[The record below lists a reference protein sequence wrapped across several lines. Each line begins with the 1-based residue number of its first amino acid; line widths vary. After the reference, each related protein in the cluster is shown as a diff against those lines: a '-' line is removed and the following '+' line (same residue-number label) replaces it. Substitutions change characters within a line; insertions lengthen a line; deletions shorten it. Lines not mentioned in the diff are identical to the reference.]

1 MPDVHTDPLSWVFYY
16 NTLRDWLI
24 ALAISAVVFVGLV
37 VVRRILTSRI
47 EGALRRRQGNAEG
60 SLARS
65 IRHTRYFFMVAVALS
80 LGSDYLTF
88 PTKVSRLIV
97 VITTILIFLQIGVW
111 VSDLVDAALSRYAA
125 RRSSYGD
132 VQSPTTLA
140 ALGVLARIVLWI
152 IIALIAL
159 DNLGV
164 HVQTLVAGLGISG
177 IAVALAVQNVL
188 GDAFAALSIITDKPF
203 VVGDTI
209 SVDAFTGTVEYI
221 GLKTTRLRSIT
232 GEQIIFS
239 NADLL
244 KSRIRNWKRM
254 NERGVYLITKVGY
267 ETPRAV
273 IATIPTILRE
283 IVEAQPRVRFARSQ
297 IKNLADAAIE
307 IETLYFVLSG
317 DYDVYM
323 NVQQAIALGILNR
336 FGDAGVVIATPLHTI
351 VMRPDK
357 NWNAATNSD
366 NGVSA
371 APESTPP
378 SPPPARP
385 EAPRQAP
392 TPATASPDPRPR
404 A

>member
-1 MPDVHTDPLSWVFYY
+1 MPASPLEYVFYD
-16 NTLRDWLI
+16 NTLREWLI
-24 ALAISAVVFVGLV
+24 ALAIAALVFVGLLIV
-37 VVRRILTSRI
+37 KQVLTRKI
-47 EGALRRRQGNAEG
+47 EGALRRRTPGAES

-65 IRHTRYFFMVAVALS
+65 VRHTRYFFMAAVALS

-88 PTKVSRLIV
+88 PPDVSRGIV
-97 VITTILIFLQIGVW
+97 AVTTVLIFLQIGVW
-111 VSDLVDAALSRYAA
+111 LSDLVGVALNRYSA
-125 RRSSYGD
+125 RRSAYGD
-132 VQSPTTLA
+132 IQSPTTLA
-140 ALGVLARIVLWI
+140 ALGVLARIVLWA

-164 HVQTLVAGLGISG
+164 HVQTLVAGLGITG

-209 SVDAFTGTVEYI
+209 SVDTFTGTVEYI
-221 GLKTTRLRSIT
+221 GLKTTRLRSNT

-239 NADLL
+239 NADIL
-244 KSRIRNWKRM
+244 KSRIRNWKRLS
-254 NERGVYLITKVGY
+254 ERGVYLITKIGY

-273 IATIPTILRE
+273 IATIPGILRE
-283 IVEAQPRVRFARSQ
+283 IIEAQPRVRFVRS
-297 IKNLADAAIE
+297 NLRTLADAAIE
-307 IETLYFVLSG
+307 VETLYFVLSG

-323 NVQQAIALGILNR
+323 DTQQAILLGTLER
-336 FGDAGVVIATPLHTI
+336 FGDAGVVVATPLHTI

-366 NGVSA
+366 NGVQSA
-371 APESTPP
+371 PPP
-378 SPPPARP
+378 SPPRTQLAAAPPAPQP
-385 EAPRQAP
+385 ER
-392 TPATASPDPRPR
+392 ASPDPRPR

>member
-1 MPDVHTDPLSWVFYY
+1 MTARPDPLHWVFYY
-16 NTLRDWLI
+16 NTARDWLI
-24 ALAISAVVFVGLV
+24 ALAIAALVFVGLV
-37 VVRRILTSRI
+37 VVKLVLTRKI
-47 EGALRRRQGNAEG
+47 EGAARRRSPGSES

-65 IRHTRYFFMVAVALS
+65 VRHTRYFFMAAVALS
-80 LGSDYLTF
+80 VGSDYLTF
-88 PTKVSRLIV
+88 PEPITRAIV
-97 VITTILIFLQIGVW
+97 VVTTVLIFLQIGVW
-111 VSDLVDAALSRYAA
+111 LSDLVGVALNRYAA
-125 RRSSYGD
+125 GRSSYGD
-132 VQSPTTLA
+132 IQSPTTLA

-209 SVDAFTGTVEYI
+209 SVDNFTGVVEYI
-221 GLKTTRLRSIT
+221 GLKTTRIRSNT

-244 KSRIRNWKRM
+244 KSRIRNFKRM

-273 IATIPTILRE
+273 IATIPGIMRE
-283 IVEAQPRVRFARSQ
+283 IVEAQPRVRFARSH

-317 DYDVYM
+317 DYDVFM
-323 NVQQAIALGILNR
+323 SVQQAVALGTLER

-357 NWNAATNSD
+357 HWNAATNSD
-366 NGVSA
+366 NGVQSDA
-371 APESTPP
+371 PP
-378 SPPPARP
+378 SPPPPPLA
-385 EAPRQAP
+385 APPQAQSLA
-392 TPATASPDPRPR
+392 PASRDPQPR

>member
-1 MPDVHTDPLSWVFYY
+1 MPPVPNTDPLDWVFYH

-24 ALAISAVVFVGLV
+24 ALAIAAGVFVALLFT
-37 VVRRILTSRI
+37 RRIVSQRI
-47 EGALRRRQGNAEG
+47 ESAARRRATNGDS

-65 IRHTRYFFMVAVALS
+65 IRHTGLFFLAALALS
-80 LGSDYLTF
+80 LGSQSLTF
-88 PTKVSRLIV
+88 PPKVDRAIV
-97 VITTILIFLQIGVW
+97 VLTQILVALQIGIW
-111 VSDLVDAALSRYAA
+111 ISDLVGYFLHRYSSRRAQF
-125 RRSSYGD
+125 GD
-132 VQSPTTLA
+132 VTSPTTLA
-140 ALGVLARIVLWI
+140 ALGVLARVCLWAI
-152 IIALIAL
+152 LALITL

-164 HVQTLVAGLGISG
+164 HIQTLVAGLGISG

-188 GDAFAALSIITDKPF
+188 GDAFAAAAIITDKPF

-209 SVDAFTGTVEYI
+209 TVDTFTGTVEYI

-244 KSRIRNWKRM
+244 KSRVRNWKRM
-254 NERGVYLITKVGY
+254 NERGVYLVTKVGY

-273 IATIPTILRE
+273 VATIPAMMRE
-283 IVEAQPRVRFARSQ
+283 IVQNQPRVRFARSH
-297 IKNLADAAIE
+297 IRALADTAIE

-317 DYDVYM
+317 DMDVFM
-323 NVQQAIALGILNR
+323 DTQQAIALGTLNR

-366 NGVSA
+366 NGAQA
-371 APESTPP
+371 ATP
-378 SPPPARP
+378 SP
-385 EAPRQAP
+385 QV
-392 TPATASPDPRPR
+392 S
-404 A
+404 

>member
-1 MPDVHTDPLSWVFYY
+1 MPATPLEYVFYD
-16 NTLRDWLI
+16 NTLREWLI
-24 ALAISAVVFVGLV
+24 ALAIAAVVFVGLLIIKQV
-37 VVRRILTSRI
+37 LTRKI
-47 EGALRRRQGNAEG
+47 EGALRRRSPGAES

-65 IRHTRYFFMVAVALS
+65 VRHTRYFFMAAVALS

-88 PTKVSRLIV
+88 PPEVSRGIV
-97 VITTILIFLQIGVW
+97 AVTTILIFLQIGVW
-111 VSDLVDAALSRYAA
+111 LSDLVGVALTRYAA
-125 RRSSYGD
+125 RRSAYGD
-132 VQSPTTLA
+132 IQSPTTLA
-140 ALGVLARIVLWI
+140 ALGVLARIVLWV

-164 HVQTLVAGLGISG
+164 HVQTLVAGLGITG

-209 SVDAFTGTVEYI
+209 SVDTFTGTVEYI
-221 GLKTTRLRSIT
+221 GLKTTRLRSNT

-239 NADLL
+239 NADIL
-244 KSRIRNWKRM
+244 KSRIRNWKRL
-254 NERGVYLITKVGY
+254 NERGVYLITKIGY

-273 IATIPTILRE
+273 IATIPGILRE
-283 IVEAQPRVRFARSQ
+283 IIEAQPRVRFVRS
-297 IKNLADAAIE
+297 NLRTLADAAIE
-307 IETLYFVLSG
+307 VETLYFVLSG

-323 NVQQAIALGILNR
+323 DTQQAILLATLER

-366 NGVSA
+366 NGVQSA
-371 APESTPP
+371 PPP
-378 SPPPARP
+378 SPPRTQPAV
-385 EAPRQAP
+385 APQAP
-392 TPATASPDPRPR
+392 PPERASPDPRPR

>member
-1 MPDVHTDPLSWVFYY
+1 MPASSPLEYVFYY

-24 ALAISAVVFVGLV
+24 ALAIATLVFVGLLI
-37 VVRRILTSRI
+37 VRRVLTRKI
-47 EGALRRRQGNAEG
+47 EGAFRRRSPTAES

-65 IRHTRYFFMVAVALS
+65 VRHTRYFFMAAVALS
-80 LGSDYLTF
+80 LASDYLTF
-88 PTKVSRLIV
+88 PPEVSRGIV
-97 VITTILIFLQIGVW
+97 AVTTVLIFLQIGVW
-111 VSDLVDAALSRYAA
+111 LSDLVGVALNRYSA

-132 VQSPTTLA
+132 IQSPTTLA
-140 ALGVLARIVLWI
+140 ALGVLARIVLWAI
-152 IIALIAL
+152 IGLIAL

-164 HVQTLVAGLGISG
+164 HVQTLVAGLGITG

-209 SVDAFTGTVEYI
+209 SVDTFTGTVEYI
-221 GLKTTRLRSIT
+221 GLKTTRLRSNT

-239 NADLL
+239 NADIL
-244 KSRIRNWKRM
+244 KSRIRNWKRL

-273 IATIPTILRE
+273 IATIPSIMRE
-283 IVEAQPRVRFARSQ
+283 IVEAQPRVRFARS
-297 IKNLADAAIE
+297 NLRALADSAIE

-317 DYDVYM
+317 DYDLFM
-323 NVQQAIALGILNR
+323 DTQQAILLGTLER

-366 NGVSA
+366 NGVQSS
-371 APESTPP
+371 PPP
-378 SPPPARP
+378 SPLP
-385 EAPRQAP
+385 APRGAPPQAQP
-392 TPATASPDPRPR
+392 PEHASADPRPR

>member
-1 MPDVHTDPLSWVFYY
+1 MPASPLEYVFYD
-16 NTLRDWLI
+16 NTLREWLI
-24 ALAISAVVFVGLV
+24 ALAIAALVFVGLLIV
-37 VVRRILTSRI
+37 KQVLTRKI
-47 EGALRRRQGNAEG
+47 EGALRRRTPGAES

-65 IRHTRYFFMVAVALS
+65 VRHTRYFFMAAVTLS

-88 PTKVSRLIV
+88 PPDVSRGIV
-97 VITTILIFLQIGVW
+97 AVTTVLIFLQIGVW
-111 VSDLVDAALSRYAA
+111 LSDLVGVALNRYSA
-125 RRSSYGD
+125 RRSAYGD
-132 VQSPTTLA
+132 IQSPTTLA
-140 ALGVLARIVLWI
+140 ALGVLARIVLWA

-164 HVQTLVAGLGISG
+164 HVQTLVAGLGITG

-209 SVDAFTGTVEYI
+209 SVDTFTGTVEYI
-221 GLKTTRLRSIT
+221 GLKTTRLRSNT

-239 NADLL
+239 NADIL
-244 KSRIRNWKRM
+244 KSRIRNWKRLS
-254 NERGVYLITKVGY
+254 ERGVYLITKIGY

-273 IATIPTILRE
+273 IATIPGILRE
-283 IVEAQPRVRFARSQ
+283 IIEAQPRVRFVRS
-297 IKNLADAAIE
+297 NLRTLADAAIE
-307 IETLYFVLSG
+307 VETLYFVLSG

-323 NVQQAIALGILNR
+323 DTQQAILLGTLER
-336 FGDAGVVIATPLHTI
+336 FGDAGVVVATPLHTI

-366 NGVSA
+366 NGVQSA
-371 APESTPP
+371 PPP
-378 SPPPARP
+378 SPPRTQLAAAPPAPQP
-385 EAPRQAP
+385 ER
-392 TPATASPDPRPR
+392 ASPDPRPR